1 MISAPATA
9 QRVAWTR
16 RARSP
21 TASLVDGPLEITVF
35 DVLQLHEVFERVKV
49 RLGPFAEMPG
59 VIGLTIVVRARDIAR
74 GGSQAV
80 EIEVVARTVD
90 HPISIRCVRQSA
102 QAAIELAAI
111 VLKLRL
117 TSSDKPDSA
126 GP

>member
-1 MISAPATA
+1 
-9 QRVAWTR
+9 
-16 RARSP
+16 
-21 TASLVDGPLEITVF
+21 
-35 DVLQLHEVFERVKV
+35 LHEVFERAKA
-49 RLGPFAEMPG
+49 RFAPFGKIPG

-102 QAAIELAAI
+102 EAAIELAAI

-126 GP
+126 LV